1 MQETKKLTKE
11 WIATVL
17 SGVLRAD
24 DVMYEFEHFI
34 SVQAGGYTQEEADQ
48 AMDSFNNIIDSIAD
62 TLMLEIKLE
71 VVRVRRKLIKEWEGN
86 DGGR

>member
-11 WIATVL
+11 WIATIL

-24 DVMYEFEHFI
+24 DVMYELEHFI
-34 SVQAGGYTQEEADQ
+34 SVQAGGYTQEEADL
-48 AMDSFNNIIDSIAD
+48 AMESFNNIIDSIAD

-71 VVRVRRKLIKEWEGN
+71 VVRVRRKLIKEWEAN
-86 DGGR
+86 DGGQ